1 MNRSIIINGISF
13 VIYLFFQVLILKN
26 ASLFEGRAFCFL
38 YIAYLLLLPVET
50 NPLWL
55 MFIGFGMGLFIDM
68 FYDSAGIHASASVA
82 VMYIRNFWLAR
93 VTPQGG
99 YDSGAV
105 PGIAADGVQWFLI
118 YATPMVF
125 IHHTLLFFIEVGGF
139 QYFGFTLLK
148 VIFSTLYTMI
158 VILVVQYLFPGERR
172 L

>member
-1 MNRSIIINGISF
+1 MNRSVIINGISF
-13 VIYLFFQVLILKN
+13 VIYLFLQVLILKN
-26 ASLFEGRAFCFL
+26 SVLFGSAFCFL
-38 YIAYLLLLPVET
+38 YIGYLLLLPVET

-68 FYDSAGIHASASVA
+68 FYDSVGIHASASVA
-82 VMYIRNFWLAR
+82 VMFIRNLWLGR

-99 YDSGAV
+99 YDNGTV
-105 PGIAADGVQWFLI
+105 PSLAANGLQWFVV

-125 IHHTLLFFIEVGGF
+125 IHHALLFFIEAGGF

-148 VIFSTLYTMI
+148 IIFSTLYTMI
-158 VILVVQYLFPGERR
+158 VMLIVQYLFPGERR

>member
-1 MNRSIIINGISF
+1 MNRSVIINGISF
-13 VIYLFFQVLILKN
+13 VIYLFLQVSILKN
-26 ASLFEGRAFCFL
+26 SVLFGSAFCFL
-38 YIAYLLLLPVET
+38 YIGYLLLLPVET

-68 FYDSAGIHASASVA
+68 FYDSVGIHASASVA
-82 VMYIRNFWLAR
+82 VMFIRNFWLGR

-99 YDSGAV
+99 YDSGTV
-105 PGIAADGVQWFLI
+105 PSLAANGLQWFLV

-125 IHHTLLFFIEVGGF
+125 MHHALLFFIEVGGF

-148 VIFSTLYTMI
+148 IIFSTLYTMI
-158 VILVVQYLFPGERR
+158 VMLIVQYLFPGERR